1 MPTYKHETYS
11 LNHTCGHNFKLP
23 TIKSEFSKRNFVP
36 SLFYCVRL
44 CSFSLVLSSFLLY
57 TRANVMRI
65 KLLLTYL
72 HVNVNRNA
80 VFSPVL
86 LAWQRMANWTVY
98 KPNRC
103 LCKTHNTNQEVEL
116 RQNVQFLNTI
126 ISATGHQMHF
136 FYFRCAKLWPQWDL
150 TCKQRQ
156 QEQKR
161 CPKSQLPLRVF
172 PELTFCRTTNIQ
184 RTTHVKINENW
195 TYTWRM
201 KLWQR
206 QKNENMKFFAQV

>member
-1 MPTYKHETYS
+1 MEWHPDGWS
-11 LNHTCGHNFKLP
+11 VCLP
-23 TIKSEFSKRNFVP
+23 LLIFPCTIKSR
-36 SLFYCVRL
+36 
-44 CSFSLVLSSFLLY
+44 SSFLAPAHLSGPGCGV
-57 TRANVMRI
+57 RVW
-65 KLLLTYL
+65 LPCL
-72 HVNVNRNA
+72 HVNVNRST

-126 ISATGHQMHF
+126 TSATGHQMHF
-136 FYFRCAKLWPQWDL
+136 LNFRCPKLWPQWDL

-161 CPKSQLPLRVF
+161 CQKKQLPLRVF

-184 RTTHVKINENW
+184 RTTHVKMNENW
-195 TYTWRM
+195 TYIYTWRM

-206 QKNENMKFFAQV
+206 QKWEHEIFRPSLEKRR